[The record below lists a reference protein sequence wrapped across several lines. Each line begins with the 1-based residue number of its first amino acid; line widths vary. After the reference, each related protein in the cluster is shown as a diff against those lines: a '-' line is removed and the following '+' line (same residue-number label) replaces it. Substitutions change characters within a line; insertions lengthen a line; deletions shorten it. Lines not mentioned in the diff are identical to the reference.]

1 MFDIG
6 FWELAVIGVVALLV
20 IGPEKLPAVAR
31 TVGFW
36 IGKGRRFVA
45 TVQND
50 FQRELSKTEE
60 LKRLLEE
67 QSKIKEFHEIIEQT
81 ADETR
86 KSVSVGAPLEK
97 PKTTAGKLSTEPAE
111 KPATKDSAIDSASD
125 SVNDSVNKSANAS
138 QTSGSGTGSDS
149 GANKGSNTTP
159 TDQVNEQTK

>member
-125 SVNDSVNKSANAS
+125 SVNKSANAS

-159 TDQVNEQTK
+159 TDQVNEQSK